1 MLDKKSILQCDD
13 LPKELVS
20 VPEWGGDVFV
30 RTLSGQER
38 DMFEQSM
45 MEGKGK
51 NRDMN
56 LKNIRARLSV
66 LTICTEDGT
75 RLFEAKDVDALGKK
89 SAAALDRIFSVAQKL
104 NGLSGEDVEELAG
117 N

>member
-1 MLDKKSILQCDD
+1 MLDKKTILQCDD

-56 LKNIRARLSV
+56 MKNIRARLAV

-89 SAAALDRIFSVAQKL
+89 SAAALDRIFSVSQKL

>member
-1 MLDKKSILQCDD
+1 MLNKKSILQCDD

-20 VPEWGGDVFV
+20 VPEWDGDVFV
-30 RTLSGQER
+30 RTLSGTER

-51 NRDMN
+51 NREIN
-56 LKNIRARLSV
+56 LKNIRARLAV

-89 SAAALDRIFSVAQKL
+89 SAAALDRIFSVSQKL
-104 NGLSGEDVEELAG
+104 NGLSGDDVEELAG

>member
-1 MLDKKSILQCDD
+1 MLNKKSILQCDD

-30 RTLSGQER
+30 RTLSGTER

-51 NRDMN
+51 NREMN
-56 LKNIRARLSV
+56 LKNIRARLAV

-89 SAAALDRIFSVAQKL
+89 SAAALDRIFSVSQKL